1 MIGAAVLPKVFK
13 ISFKIIFLVA
23 VLCGLYATCVEP
35 FRLVVTEWPI
45 ASKKWPYEEPLKI
58 ALIADTHAI
67 WPSMTESHID
77 DIVAATNDLKPD
89 LVLLLGDYV
98 ATHPFGIQIAPADGV
113 RPYTKL
119 VAPCGVFAV
128 LGNHDLQEGG
138 PAGWPQALVATGI
151 PVLRNA
157 VVKVTCHGNDFWVG
171 GLDETY
177 WGRPN
182 PDKVIREAKG
192 DIPLIEMFHSPDPF
206 AMATDRAAL
215 TVAGH
220 THGGQILMPFYGP
233 LAAVVP
239 SIYGNRYVRGHINEN
254 GKDLVVSSGL
264 GMTGLPMRF
273 LQPPEITVVMLSQ
286 KNGDKL

>member
-1 MIGAAVLPKVFK
+1 MKKFLKLTIG
-13 ISFKIIFLVA
+13 FLLFA
-23 VLCGLYATCVEP
+23 GILCGLYAACIEP
-35 FRLVVTEWPI
+35 FRLVVTEYTV
-45 ASKKWPYEEPLKI
+45 ATKKWTYDKPLKI

-89 LVLLLGDYV
+89 MVLLLGDYV
-98 ATHPFGIQIAPADGV
+98 ATHPFGIQIDSADGV

-119 VAPCGVFAV
+119 GAPCGVYAV

-138 PAGWPQALVATGI
+138 PAGWPQALVDTGI
-151 PVLRNA
+151 PVLRND
-157 VVKVTCHGNDFWVG
+157 VTKINCHGNDIWVG

-182 PDKVIREAKG
+182 PDKITREAKG
-192 DIPLIEMFHSPDPF
+192 NIPLIEMFHSPDPF
-206 AMATDRAAL
+206 SFASNRAAL

-233 LAAVVP
+233 IAAVVP

-254 GKDLVVSSGL
+254 GNDLVVSSGL

-273 LQPPEITVVMLSQ
+273 LRPPEITVVHLTKSE
-286 KNGDKL
+286 